1 MKEVSTISKRKSR
14 SRPQNRRQQPR
25 PVNKG
30 YGDAGA
36 SWHKKATKG
45 FRAMSGSP
53 KEDIDANNYTLRQRA
68 RMLYMAAPIATSAI
82 RTNRTNVVGI
92 GLQLKSRID
101 REALGM
107 TQEAADAWQ
116 AQAEREFALWSENK
130 RACDATGV
138 NNFAAMQQ
146 LALSSWL
153 VSGDVFAVVKQYE
166 PTLLTPY
173 SLRLHL
179 IEADR
184 VATPTTSGI
193 ITPMLLTTG
202 KAANGNTIYDGVE
215 VNGDGQIEAYHIRST
230 YPFELGSTTTTWARV
245 QAYGERT
252 GLPNILHVMESERPD
267 QYRGVSYLAQVIEP
281 LLQLRRYTESELTAA
296 VVESF
301 FTAFIKT
308 EAGAGDNPFNEVG
321 SSLPEVSRDPNEYEM
336 GPGQINIMEP
346 GEDVTFADP
355 KRPASGFNTFL
366 RAICEQVGAAL
377 EIPADL
383 LLKSFNSS
391 YSASRAA
398 LMEAWKAFRMRRKWF
413 VDDFCTPVYEIW
425 LSEAV
430 ARGRISARASSQI
443 RRSAPHTSAPSG
455 SAPLRDSS
463 TRRRRSRPRSSP
475 SAKASRPESRR
486 PSDSTAVSGT
496 PTSTSSLGKTRNCAQ
511 RRGRSTRAQR
521 PAARSPQLCGRR
533 SSPRPSKASRKETSM
548 RTHNTPRL
556 CAGPQTAG
564 TPIKFWNVAS
574 IGDDEGEI
582 TLYGDVVSRQPVD
595 WWTGEPEPGLYIA
608 PESFMEDLAAVKGKS
623 NITIKINSC
632 GGDLYTG
639 IAIHNAIKGLTGHKV
654 VVVEGIAASAASV
667 IACAG
672 DEVQVYPGSMVM
684 IHGVAGLLYDY
695 YTLADLKKLQ
705 KDFDASERA
714 IAEIYHAKTGIEVD
728 QLRSMMTRETWMV
741 GQEAID
747 NGFADTLLT
756 DEGPDVTLSAD
767 KKVLLVAGIRHDVKG
782 FRHIPGTIP
791 IDNSIHAAPAA
802 GNKPAAAKNDGPKK
816 EDNKTM
822 TLEEMR
828 AQHPDVV
835 AQIEQQAAETARTQE
850 RARIEAID
858 SIAASVGDAQLVRD
872 AKYGETPCTAEQ
884 LALKAMQ
891 KQAALGA
898 KHLKDAKAD
907 NDESGAAGVGAAPN
921 GGEEGSENDDKA
933 KVDAIVGL
941 YNSTKSQNGGK
952 K

>member
-166 PTLLTPY
+166 PTPLTPY

-215 VNGDGQIEAYHIRST
+215 VNDDGQIEAYHIRST

-308 EAGAGDNPFNEVG
+308 EAGAGDNPFNEVR

-430 ARGRISARASSQI
+430 ARGRISAPGFFADPAIRAAYLGAEWIGPSQ
-443 RRSAPHTSAPSG
+443 G
-455 SAPLRDSS
+455 QLD
-463 TRRRRSRPRSSP
+463 
-475 SAKASRPESRR
+475 
-486 PSDSTAVSGT
+486 
-496 PTSTSSLGKTRNCAQ
+496 PTK
-511 RRGRSTRAQR
+511 
-521 PAARSPQLCGRR
+521 
-533 SSPRPSKASRKETSM
+533 
-548 RTHNTPRL
+548 
-556 CAGPQTAG
+556 
-564 TPIKFWNVAS
+564 
-574 IGDDEGEI
+574 EI
-582 TLYGDVVSRQPVD
+582 TA
-595 WWTGEPEPGLYIA
+595 EI
-608 PESFMEDLAAVKGKS
+608 LAIG
-623 NITIKINSC
+623 
-632 GGDLYTG
+632 
-639 IAIHNAIKGLTGHKV
+639 
-654 VVVEGIAASAASV
+654 EGITTREQAT
-667 IACAG
+667 IRLNG
-672 DEVQVYPGSMVM
+672 GQW
-684 IHGVAGLLYDY
+684 
-695 YTLADLKKLQ
+695 
-705 KDFDASERA
+705 DAN
-714 IAEIYHAKTGIEVD
+714 VD
-728 QLRSMMTRETWMV
+728 QLTRENEKLRAAQ
-741 GQEAID
+741 GQVDQSTAASGTISAALREAI
-747 NGFADTLLT
+747 
-756 DEGPDVTLSAD
+756 
-767 KKVLLVAGIRHDVKG
+767 VA
-782 FRHIPGTIP
+782 
-791 IDNSIHAAPAA
+791 
-802 GNKPAAAKNDGPKK
+802 
-816 EDNKTM
+816 
-822 TLEEMR
+822 
-828 AQHPDVV
+828 
-835 AQIEQQAAETARTQE
+835 
-850 RARIEAID
+850 EAIK
-858 SIAASVGDAQLVRD
+858 SIKEGD
-872 AKYGETPCTAEQ
+872 
-884 LALKAMQ
+884 
-891 KQAALGA
+891 
-898 KHLKDAKAD
+898 KH
-907 NDESGAAGVGAAPN
+907 
-921 GGEEGSENDDKA
+921 ENA
-933 KVDAIVGL
+933 
-941 YNSTKSQNGGK
+941 
-952 K
+952 

>member
-166 PTLLTPY
+166 PTPLTPY

-215 VNGDGQIEAYHIRST
+215 VNDDGQIEAYHIRST

-430 ARGRISARASSQI
+430 ARGRISAPGFFADPAIRAAYLGAEWIGPSQ
-443 RRSAPHTSAPSG
+443 G
-455 SAPLRDSS
+455 QLD
-463 TRRRRSRPRSSP
+463 
-475 SAKASRPESRR
+475 
-486 PSDSTAVSGT
+486 
-496 PTSTSSLGKTRNCAQ
+496 PTK
-511 RRGRSTRAQR
+511 
-521 PAARSPQLCGRR
+521 
-533 SSPRPSKASRKETSM
+533 
-548 RTHNTPRL
+548 
-556 CAGPQTAG
+556 
-564 TPIKFWNVAS
+564 
-574 IGDDEGEI
+574 EI
-582 TLYGDVVSRQPVD
+582 TA
-595 WWTGEPEPGLYIA
+595 EI
-608 PESFMEDLAAVKGKS
+608 LAIG
-623 NITIKINSC
+623 
-632 GGDLYTG
+632 
-639 IAIHNAIKGLTGHKV
+639 
-654 VVVEGIAASAASV
+654 EGITTREQAT
-667 IACAG
+667 IRLNG
-672 DEVQVYPGSMVM
+672 GQW
-684 IHGVAGLLYDY
+684 
-695 YTLADLKKLQ
+695 
-705 KDFDASERA
+705 DAN
-714 IAEIYHAKTGIEVD
+714 VD

-802 GNKPAAAKNDGPKK
+802 GNKHAAAKNDGPKK

>member
-1 MKEVSTISKRKSR
+1 
-14 SRPQNRRQQPR
+14 
-25 PVNKG
+25 
-30 YGDAGA
+30 
-36 SWHKKATKG
+36 
-45 FRAMSGSP
+45 
-53 KEDIDANNYTLRQRA
+53 
-68 RMLYMAAPIATSAI
+68 
-82 RTNRTNVVGI
+82 
-92 GLQLKSRID
+92 
-101 REALGM
+101 
-107 TQEAADAWQ
+107 
-116 AQAEREFALWSENK
+116 
-130 RACDATGV
+130 
-138 NNFAAMQQ
+138 MQQ

-215 VNGDGQIEAYHIRST
+215 VNDDGQIEAYHIRST

-430 ARGRISARASSQI
+430 ARGRISAPGFFADPAIRAAYLGAEWIGPSQGQLDPTEGDHGRDPRHRRRHHDQRAGDHPTQ
-443 RRSAPHTSAPSG
+443 RRSVG
-455 SAPLRDSS
+455 RQ
-463 TRRRRSRPRSSP
+463 
-475 SAKASRPESRR
+475 RR
-486 PSDSTAVSGT
+486 PAHSGKR
-496 PTSTSSLGKTRNCAQ
+496 SCAQ

-714 IAEIYHAKTGIEVD
+714 IAEIYHAKTGLEVD
-728 QLRSMMTRETWMV
+728 QLPQHDDPR
-741 GQEAID
+741 
-747 NGFADTLLT
+747 
-756 DEGPDVTLSAD
+756 DVD
-767 KKVLLVAGIRHDVKG
+767 GRAGGH
-782 FRHIPGTIP
+782 
-791 IDNSIHAAPAA
+791 
-802 GNKPAAAKNDGPKK
+802 
-816 EDNKTM
+816 
-822 TLEEMR
+822 
-828 AQHPDVV
+828 
-835 AQIEQQAAETARTQE
+835 
-850 RARIEAID
+850 
-858 SIAASVGDAQLVRD
+858 
-872 AKYGETPCTAEQ
+872 
-884 LALKAMQ
+884 
-891 KQAALGA
+891 
-898 KHLKDAKAD
+898 
-907 NDESGAAGVGAAPN
+907 
-921 GGEEGSENDDKA
+921 
-933 KVDAIVGL
+933 
-941 YNSTKSQNGGK
+941 
-952 K
+952 